1 MAATFQVRPGE
12 PGCAEDALGQ
22 LARCHRAVKALV
34 RLNAAGPPSHWR
46 DCHFADATSPSLLKH
61 LLKVEGGCSRMTE
74 LSPTAR
80 PAVPG
85 RAGQVR
91 PGRAELHRD
100 GAGWP
105 WAVHCRVYTTC
116 HHHWYGRCF
125 NQVSRGRRKS
135 TAPPPR
141 LGVAL
146 CRRPRGW
153 AHRDARRQ

>member
-74 LSPTAR
+74 LSPAAQVVEGPLLHVLATAGYM
-80 PAVPG
+80 AVV
-85 RAGQVR
+85 AGLAAQLHCVPDQV
-91 PGRAELHRD
+91 PQH
-100 GAGWP
+100 
-105 WAVHCRVYTTC
+105 VHTLY
-116 HHHWYGRCF
+116 
-125 NQVSRGRRKS
+125 
-135 TAPPPR
+135 A
-141 LGVAL
+141 
-146 CRRPRGW
+146 
-153 AHRDARRQ
+153 